1 MLQINK
7 TGDTDLKDTRRKT
20 IEMYMS
26 VFFSLWRIL
35 NIRKSRQNG
44 IMNVLCKFTSTNNSL
59 LLIFIHPNLLSST
72 IIILNFSTV
81 ISLHLYLSMILY
93 KIGLFSFKNNYNTI
107 IPKVFN
113 NTYLISLNIQV
124 VFNFLIIS

>member
-7 TGDTDLKDTRRKT
+7 TGDTDLKATRRKT

-35 NIRKSRQNG
+35 NIRKSNQNG

-93 KIGLFSFKNNYNTI
+93 KIGLFSFKNNYNMI